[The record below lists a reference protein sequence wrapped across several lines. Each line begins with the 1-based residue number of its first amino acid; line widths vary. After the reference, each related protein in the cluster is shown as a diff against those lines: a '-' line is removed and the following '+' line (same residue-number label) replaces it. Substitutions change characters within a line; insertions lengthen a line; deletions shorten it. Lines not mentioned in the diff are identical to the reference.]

1 MEQEIINPYIFV
13 SYSHKD
19 SNFTIP
25 IINRLKK
32 EGYHVW
38 YDDGIDPGTEWD
50 ENIANH
56 IENCSYFV
64 AVISNNYLQSDN
76 CKDELNYS
84 RDLNKNRLL
93 VYIEECTL
101 PSGMAMRLNRLQ
113 SIHKYKYKAEEDFYK
128 KLFTANNINIC
139 KEHRIIQIISSLL

>member
-25 IINRLKK
+25 LINRLKK

-76 CKDELNYS
+76 CKDELNY
-84 RDLNKNRLL
+84 
-93 VYIEECTL
+93 
-101 PSGMAMRLNRLQ
+101 
-113 SIHKYKYKAEEDFYK
+113 
-128 KLFTANNINIC
+128 
-139 KEHRIIQIISSLL
+139 